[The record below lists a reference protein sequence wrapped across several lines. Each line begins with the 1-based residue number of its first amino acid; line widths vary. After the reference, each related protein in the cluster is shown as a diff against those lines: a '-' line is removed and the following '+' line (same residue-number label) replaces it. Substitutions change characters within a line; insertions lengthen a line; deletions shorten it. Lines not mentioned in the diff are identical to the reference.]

1 MTNLH
6 RQANPTKANS
16 LRTIAALATL
26 LAAVTLP
33 ASGQVLP
40 GPDGPVEFIG
50 LDQWSAGE
58 LFEAIQDVA
67 PGQPFHACAVVM
79 KQELGFAE
87 AAAFVYRTPGDSY
100 TVVVGVEDSARVRYR
115 AVGAETVALPET
127 WEALRV
133 LATDSRNL
141 RSLDEAARTIRSRR
155 GFFDRIMTRLL
166 FGRMGV
172 DRETLRQIRELVDN
186 ATAEEDR
193 RLAQEVLARDPSA
206 ASRAVA
212 TLVLG
217 NFLEHDTSWHALAG
231 SLIDPEP
238 RVVRMASNVVRGLE
252 SGKLEPVDWSAAH
265 SHLLALFD
273 GTNPFATGDML
284 EVLVATDIAPELGR
298 QLVRET
304 PDLLLAHAGAEH
316 ERTREP
322 AIAFLRAVSGEDFGS
337 DVEAWRAWV
346 GGQPDRP

>member
-6 RQANPTKANS
+6 HQASPMKTS
-16 LRTIAALATL
+16 PLRTIATLATL
-26 LAAVTLP
+26 LAAATLP
-33 ASGQVLP
+33 ATGQVLP

-141 RSLDEAARTIRSRR
+141 RSLDEAARTVRSRR
-155 GFFDRIMTRLL
+155 GFVDRVMTRLL
-166 FGRMGV
+166 FGRTGV
-172 DRETLRQIRELVDN
+172 DRGTLRKIRELADN
-186 ATAEEDR
+186 AKAQEDR
-193 RLAQEVLARDPSA
+193 RLAQEVLVRDSSA

-217 NFLEHDTSWHALAG
+217 NFLDDDTSWHALAG

-238 RVVRMASNVVRGLE
+238 RVVRVARNVVRGLE
-252 SGKLEPVDWSAAH
+252 TDTLEPVDWSAAR
-265 SHLLALFD
+265 SNLLALFD
-273 GTNPFATGDML
+273 GTNPFAIRDML
-284 EVLVATDIAPELGR
+284 EVLVATDIAPEFGR

-322 AIAFLRAVSGEDFGS
+322 AIAFLRAVSGEDFGT

-346 GGQPDRP
+346 GGQPEEP

>member
-6 RQANPTKANS
+6 HQASPMKTS
-16 LRTIAALATL
+16 PLRTIAMLATL
-26 LAAVTLP
+26 LAAATLP
-33 ASGQVLP
+33 ATGQVLP

-58 LFEAIQDVA
+58 LFDAIQDVA

-87 AAAFVYRTPGDSY
+87 AAAFVYRTPGDAY

-141 RSLDEAARTIRSRR
+141 RSLDEAARTVRSRR
-155 GFFDRIMTRLL
+155 GFVDRVMTRLL
-166 FGRMGV
+166 FGRTGV
-172 DRETLRQIRELVDN
+172 DRGTLRKIRELTDN
-186 ATAEEDR
+186 ARAQEDR
-193 RLAQEVLARDPSA
+193 RLAQEVIVRDSSA

-217 NFLEHDTSWHALAG
+217 NFLDDDTSWHALAG

-238 RVVRMASNVVRGLE
+238 RVVRMARNVVRGLE
-252 SGKLEPVDWSAAH
+252 TDTLEPVDWSAAR
-265 SHLLALFD
+265 SNLLALFD
-273 GTNPFATGDML
+273 GTNPFAIRDML
-284 EVLVATDIAPELGR
+284 EVLVATDIAPEFGR

-322 AIAFLRAVSGEDFGS
+322 AIAFLRAVSGEDFGT

-346 GGQPDRP
+346 GGQPEEP

>member
-1 MTNLH
+1 MKTS
-6 RQANPTKANS
+6 P
-16 LRTIAALATL
+16 LRIATLATL

-33 ASGQVLP
+33 ATGQVLP

-58 LFEAIQDVA
+58 LFDAIQDVA
-67 PGQPFHACAVVM
+67 PDQPFHACAAVM

-133 LATDSRNL
+133 LAADIRNL
-141 RSLDEAARTIRSRR
+141 RSLDEAARTVHSRR
-155 GFFDRIMTRLL
+155 GLFERVMTRLL
-166 FGRMGV
+166 FGRMEV
-172 DRETLRQIRELVDN
+172 DRGTLRQIRELVAD
-186 ATAEEDR
+186 ATTEEDR

-212 TLVLG
+212 TLVLAK
-217 NFLEHDTSWHALAG
+217 FLDDDTSWHALAG
-231 SLIDPEP
+231 SLIDPDP
-238 RVVRMASNVVRGLE
+238 RVVRVARNVVGGLE
-252 SGKLEPVDWSAAH
+252 TDTLEPVDWSAAR

-273 GTNPFATGDML
+273 GTNPFATGHML
-284 EVLVATDIAPELGR
+284 DVLVATDIAPEFGR

-322 AIAFLRAVSGEDFGS
+322 AIAFLRAVSGEDFGT
-337 DVEAWRAWV
+337 DVEAWRAWA
-346 GGQPDRP
+346 GGQPEEP